1 VRERLWEIAKTIEP
15 EVVADRRWLHQH
27 AELSYQEKET
37 SAYIAEQLRKLGH
50 DPQVGIG
57 GYGIKVVL
65 SGKRPGP
72 TIALRADMDALP
84 IQEETGLPFA
94 SVNPGVMHAC
104 GHDCHV
110 AMLLGAARGLT
121 LMEGDWAGN
130 VVLIFQPA
138 EEQGPGGASLMI
150 KDGVLRNP
158 DVEAIFGLHVNAMVP
173 AGRLGFAPGPMK
185 AASDKF
191 EIVVRGKGGHGAH
204 PNLTRDPILAASY
217 LVQALQQVVSRNVA
231 PSEPAV
237 ISVGSIHG
245 GEAPNVIPSEVVLT
259 GTIRTMGEPLR
270 TQIREWMKR
279 VIDGAVAAHGCQAE
293 VEFVSGYPAVH
304 NDPEQTE
311 CARRAA
317 ESILPKEEVDVMEMG
332 MGAEDF
338 AYYLEKV
345 PGTIGRLGVAP
356 SSGELFP
363 LHSSRLRVDESA
375 LTAGVA
381 FWLSLVQEACRAQ

>member
-1 VRERLWEIAKTIEP
+1 MKERLWEIAKAVHP

-27 AELSYQEKET
+27 PELSYQEKET
-37 SAYIAEQLRKLGH
+37 SAYIAQQLRKLGFE
-50 DPQVGIG
+50 PQVGIG
-57 GYGIKVVL
+57 GYGVKAVL

-94 SVNPGVMHAC
+94 SVNPGVLHAC

-110 AMLLGAARGLT
+110 AMLLGAARGLK
-121 LMEGDWAGN
+121 LMDGDWAGN

-150 KDGVLRNP
+150 KDDVLQNP
-158 DVEAIFGLHVNAMVP
+158 DVEAIFALHVNAMVP

-191 EIVVRGKGGHGAH
+191 EIVIRGRGGHGAH
-204 PNLTRDPILAASY
+204 PHLTKDPILAASS
-217 LVQALQQVVSRNVA
+217 VIQALQQVVSRNVMPA
-231 PSEPAV
+231 EPAV
-237 ISVGSIHG
+237 VSVGAIHG
-245 GEAPNVIPSEVVLT
+245 GEAPNVIPSEVVLS
-259 GTIRTMGEPLR
+259 GTVRTMGEPLR
-270 TQIREWMKR
+270 TKIREWMKR
-279 VIDGAVAAHGCQAE
+279 VIDGTVAAHGCQAD

-311 CARRAA
+311 VARRAA
-317 ESILPKEEVDVMEMG
+317 RRIVPEEEIDVMELG

-375 LTAGVA
+375 FVTGVA
-381 FWLSLVQEACRAQ
+381 FWLALVQEACTAQ